1 MDLYPMGTPRDAL
14 DITYP
19 LPNGLKEGW
28 RCQAWDLKW
37 LSGIRT
43 VTLEA
48 SPPQCT
54 VSPLN

>member
-14 DITYP
+14 DITCP

-28 RCQAWDLKW
+28 RYQALDLKW

-43 VTLEA
+43 VMLEA

>member
-14 DITYP
+14 DITCP

-28 RCQAWDLKW
+28 RYQALDLKW

-48 SPPQCT
+48 SP
-54 VSPLN
+54 LN